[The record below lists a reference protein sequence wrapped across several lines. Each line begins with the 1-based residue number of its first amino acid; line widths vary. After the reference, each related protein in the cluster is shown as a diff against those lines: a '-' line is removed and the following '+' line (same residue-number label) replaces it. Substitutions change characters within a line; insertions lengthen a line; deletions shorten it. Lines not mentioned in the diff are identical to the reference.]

1 MESKPLSFDDSETVL
16 TYMEPN
22 FRFNL
27 ALKIPLIRT
36 AEKAASLIINRLE
49 LHDNRFLVND
59 TEYSVRVLR
68 GCQAKIKSYG
78 TKEYDFDNN
87 VFEIDYDGRIQPG
100 DIIFAELG
108 TGCGTGSKSEEFKHV
123 CHKKSSLPCN
133 HFIHLIDSESTYMYM
148 KMYVLVKRLLA
159 FLFGNRNGKWTIE
172 NLNLKEKMLP
182 WPANRRKPI
191 ALNVEIGDYSQLK
204 LDTLQSIIGSSVP
217 STSLEMSFSFL
228 YKSLSDHPILESAE
242 NVIISNDLSH
252 PPHRA
257 LFDLFS
263 IETQNVSITT
273 EVPAAYHERLISKL
287 MEKTRPIGVRYSIL
301 TGSKINLTT
310 INRPEELEK
319 SKDCIKLAMG
329 SEAVAVVQYK
339 AINSKTWLN
348 MEIVSREI

>member
-16 TYMEPN
+16 TYLEPN

-36 AEKAASLIINRLE
+36 AEKAAPLIIKRLE
-49 LHDNRFLVND
+49 LHDNRFVVND

-78 TKEYDFDNN
+78 TKEYVFDDD
-87 VFEIDYDGRIQPG
+87 VFEIDHDGRMQPG

-108 TGCGTGSKSEEFKHV
+108 RVCGTGSMIDEHECSE
-123 CHKKSSLPCN
+123 KSSLPCN

-159 FLFGNRNGKWTIE
+159 SLFGNRNGKWTIK

-217 STSLEMSFSFL
+217 STSLTMSFSFL
-228 YKSLSDHPILESAE
+228 YRSLSDHPILESAE

-263 IETQNVSITT
+263 VETQNVSITT
-273 EVPAAYHERLISKL
+273 EVQAAYHERLISKL
-287 MEKTRPIGVRYSIL
+287 IEKTRPIGVCYSIL

-310 INRPEELEK
+310 INRPEVLEK

-339 AINSKTWLN
+339 VINSKTCLN
-348 MEIVSREI
+348 MEVVPKEI